1 MEEVQQQLAE
11 ETERHKRSHEAD
23 MALLKA
29 EHDEAAAKLHAEH
42 QLQMQKLHA
51 LAEGAG
57 GGVEQ
62 TALEQLEAAMK
73 ERDAL
78 QEKVWPSWLVQLGH
92 ILSFT
97 PSISFLFIGL

>member
-51 LAEGAG
+51 LTEGAG
-57 GGVEQ
+57 GSVEQ
-62 TALEQLEAAMK
+62 AALEQLEAAMK

-78 QEKVWPSWLVQLGH
+78 QEATLKDRDTLHEKVSMPALLR
-92 ILSFT
+92 I
-97 PSISFLFIGL
+97 